1 MNESIRRFL
10 RRVFVIRKRSNNDNN
25 NNNSPRMTEK
35 GKIQRRFNGY
45 LLVTDGAL
53 AKFAT
58 TVGKGSV
65 DDGIHSE
72 AQRDDRQSAREYLSW
87 TPFLNFT
94 STISSPP

>member
-1 MNESIRRFL
+1 
-10 RRVFVIRKRSNNDNN
+10 
-25 NNNSPRMTEK
+25 MTEK
-35 GKIQRRFNGY
+35 GKMRRFNGY

-87 TPFLNFT
+87 TLFLNFT

>member
-25 NNNSPRMTEK
+25 NNNSPRMIEK
-35 GKIQRRFNGY
+35 GKMRRFNGY